1 MRKRLN
7 EFSLDFFEKM
17 CYNYFTQNGE
27 VRIKKQNKVMLRNII
42 IVAVL
47 LLVAWILRSIL
58 RKMPSLFLPTVL
70 TTIRNVIHISI
81 AIMWTISLYRRVVNK
96 QVRNLLIAVGSLM
109 TLWLIAKTVKY
120 EVFPNNTTTAG
131 RYL

>member
-1 MRKRLN
+1 M
-7 EFSLDFFEKM
+7 
-17 CYNYFTQNGE
+17 
-27 VRIKKQNKVMLRNII
+27 KKQNKVMLRNII

-58 RKMPSLFLPTVL
+58 RKMPGLFLPTVL

-81 AIMWTISLYRRVVNK
+81 AIMCTISLHRRVVNK

>member
-1 MRKRLN
+1 MNFLLISLKRCVIIKIL
-7 EFSLDFFEKM
+7 FYSKW
-17 CYNYFTQNGE
+17 
-27 VRIKKQNKVMLRNII
+27 RSAHKKQNKVMLRNII

-47 LLVAWILRSIL
+47 LLVVWILRSIL

-70 TTIRNVIHISI
+70 TTIRNVIHISM

-96 QVRNLLIAVGSLM
+96 QVRNLLVAVGSLM

-120 EVFPNNTTTAG
+120 EFFPNNTTTAG